1 MDELPLFN
9 WIKIN
14 DGEPKF
20 MRKNIDDGTPEMDDH
35 FFSKIYD
42 EYIADFGLSEM
53 HLKLLKTMKKRALL
67 EIEFM
72 ITRERFK
79 LTEIDM
85 EIAKLD
91 SMMKNNGSGMTIEQS
106 LIHMSKWMNTWIN
119 TKQISVREYFNLM
132 NEFKRS
138 NTHKNKN

>member
-1 MDELPLFN
+1 MP
-9 WIKIN
+9 
-14 DGEPKF
+14 
-20 MRKNIDDGTPEMDDH
+20 GTPEMDDH

-42 EYIADFGLSEM
+42 EYIADFGLSDM

-67 EIEFM
+67 EIQFV

-79 LTEIDM
+79 LTEIDI
-85 EIAKLD
+85 EIAKLE

-119 TKQISVREYFNLM
+119 SKQISVRDYFNLM

-138 NTHKNKN
+138 NK